1 MPNLSLEN
9 ANLNALLMVSLT
21 INSRY
26 LKAFI
31 TFQSRL
37 SLRQTPFGSAVIGHL
52 ESFPSA
58 REFNKMIEELSTVRT
73 NLQDLGRGKGVGA
86 EGNVEVCPILS
97 T

>member
-1 MPNLSLEN
+1 M
-9 ANLNALLMVSLT
+9 
-21 INSRY
+21 NSRY

-58 REFNKMIEELSTVRT
+58 REFNKMIEELNTVRT
-73 NLQDLGRGKGVGA
+73 NLQDLGRGVGWVQKVMSRFVLYCRH
-86 EGNVEVCPILS
+86 ERPCLCMS
-97 T
+97 RC

>member
-1 MPNLSLEN
+1 
-9 ANLNALLMVSLT
+9 MVSLT

-37 SLRQTPFGSAVIGHL
+37 SLGQTPFGSAVIGHL

-73 NLQDLGRGKGVGA
+73 NL
-86 EGNVEVCPILS
+86 
-97 T
+97 